1 MLNALQET
9 QKINSLSVCDNDGTS
24 VIREQN
30 LICVAILRGREDVI
44 IIFYILLKAGVL
56 KDSSFCLKI
65 AELNELLTKHG

>member
-44 IIFYILLKAGVL
+44 IIFYILLKIESL
-56 KDSSFCLKI
+56 SQQ
-65 AELNELLTKHG
+65 TKKSP